1 MLNLREWPNMVNAG
15 LAVYINEILQKIF
28 KFLLL
33 YFTCNKMIAA
43 RFFSG
48 PEGLNYIQRLYSW
61 IISPRYPLGILG
73 ELWLNFWIF
82 LDLGSMKRKTEDQRK
97 MFGQNMVSVM
107 NIVKG
112 VTIHTDKTYVL
123 NHLSI

>member
-1 MLNLREWPNMVNAG
+1 MVNAG

-48 PEGLNYIQRLYSW
+48 PEGLNYIQRLYS
-61 IISPRYPLGILG
+61 
-73 ELWLNFWIF
+73 
-82 LDLGSMKRKTEDQRK
+82 
-97 MFGQNMVSVM
+97 
-107 NIVKG
+107 
-112 VTIHTDKTYVL
+112 
-123 NHLSI
+123 